1 MNDLD
6 AIELERRVHEALA
19 GLPVRRAP
27 ASLRPR
33 VMAAARARARRPWYA
48 RTWSAWPLPA
58 RAAAALVAAVIVVAS
73 VWWVPAGASDASG
86 TVSLVVG
93 RVVSRLGAALPDD
106 VQRAITFAGVAR
118 VVWRTVLG
126 PALFY
131 VAIIS
136 VVVGGVFVSCAAL
149 VTRIALGRAVA

>member
-73 VWWVPAGASDASG
+73 VWWVPAGVSEASG

-93 RVVSRLGAALPDD
+93 RVVARLGAALPVD

-126 PALFY
+126 PALFCA
-131 VAIIS
+131 AIIS
-136 VVVGGVFVSCAAL
+136 VVVGGVLVSCAAL
-149 VTRIALGRAVA
+149 VTRIALGRAA